1 MVKGEGVMMGADPPA
16 VMELL
21 LCLMETGPLLPALMV
36 TNQQPVLMVALPHL
50 EADQEVDLVDLEVDL
65 VVDLADDLE
74 DLDFS
79 DNKKK

>member
-1 MVKGEGVMMGADPPA
+1 MVTGEGVMMGADPPA

-65 VVDLADDLE
+65 AEE
-74 DLDFS
+74 DSTTFGIRG
-79 DNKKK
+79 NKKNI

>member
-1 MVKGEGVMMGADPPA
+1 MVTGEGVMMGADPPA

-36 TNQQPVLMVALPHL
+36 TNQQPVLMVALHHL
-50 EADQEVDLVDLEVDL
+50 EADQVDQEVDQVADLDS
-65 VVDLADDLE
+65 DLE
-74 DLDFS
+74 DFSDFL